1 MRVAAMRLFTIG
13 YEGAE
18 IADFLATLVGHGIS
32 QVIDVRDIP
41 ISRKRGFSKNR
52 LREALAEHGI
62 EYLHLKGLGDPKA
75 GREAARAG
83 KFAAFRAIYGKH
95 LQTPVAQAA
104 MEEARGTAASR
115 VSCLLCFERSNENC
129 HRSIVADRLARHN
142 KFNVQHIAVQA
153 PTRGRRKAMHDR
165 PTHDFA
171 FG

>member
-1 MRVAAMRLFTIG
+1 MRLFTIG

-18 IADFLATLVGHGIS
+18 ICDFLATLVGHGIS
-32 QVIDVRDIP
+32 QVIDVRDVP

-83 KFAAFRAIYGKH
+83 KFAVFRTIYGRH
-95 LQTPVAQAA
+95 LEGSAAQAA
-104 MEEARGTAASR
+104 LSEARSAAQNR

-129 HRSIVADRLARHN
+129 HRSIVAERLAKSGQFDVRHIG
-142 KFNVQHIAVQA
+142 VR
-153 PTRGRRKAMHDR
+153 PTSNDGRK
-165 PTHDFA
+165 PTHDRQA
-171 FG
+171 YSLAVG